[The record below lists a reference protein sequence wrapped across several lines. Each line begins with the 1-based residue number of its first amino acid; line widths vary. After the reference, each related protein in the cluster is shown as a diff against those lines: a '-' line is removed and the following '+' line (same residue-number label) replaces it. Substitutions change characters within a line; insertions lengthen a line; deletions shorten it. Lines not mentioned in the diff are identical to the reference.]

1 MFISDRLYFFGEKLG
16 RAEKQSTLLYAILIE
31 SVLIDGFYLLPIS
44 DNGKDPILKNCCC
57 LSVVAAKFHTNPSIC
72 QWLLIGLLIEY
83 FRAIK

>member
-31 SVLIDGFYLLPIS
+31 SVLIDGFYL
-44 DNGKDPILKNCCC
+44 GKDPILKNCCC